1 MEPRPILPEAEKHL
15 QPSNGRALRHHQR
28 SISHTSKGEFELVTQ
43 MMELL
48 YKVTN
53 PLKDLGRE
61 VNGTELRAR
70 VRMNLPCRSGRE

>member
-1 MEPRPILPEAEKHL
+1 
-15 QPSNGRALRHHQR
+15 
-28 SISHTSKGEFELVTQ
+28 

-70 VRMNLPCRSGRE
+70 VRMILPCRSGRE